1 MSRRWPSRL
10 LRAHE
15 QVCIIIR
22 VNFNHLAWDDLMRL
36 KENRCTTTHLEVF
49 YAGTLG
55 GDLSHRKL
63 EYVACSERTGGAK
76 RPRRQGVEPW
86 KESLSNFL
94 ELFDK
99 EVEVPFYTEDM
110 VSKYLN
116 YFDSLKC

>member
-36 KENRCTTTHLEVF
+36 KENRCMTTHLEGF
-49 YAGTLG
+49 PTKTRGRN
-55 GDLSHRKL
+55 LSHRKL

-76 RPRRQGVEPW
+76 WPRRQGVEPW

-99 EVEVPFYTEDM
+99 EVQ
-110 VSKYLN
+110 L
-116 YFDSLKC
+116 

>member
-1 MSRRWPSRL
+1 
-10 LRAHE
+10 
-15 QVCIIIR
+15 
-22 VNFNHLAWDDLMRL
+22 MRL

-99 EVEVPFYTEDM
+99 EKKEQQKKPIQSQRGSKHEDLGGTGHGHWRPAGFE
-110 VSKYLN
+110 SSTPSHTAPPL
-116 YFDSLKC
+116 L

>member
-1 MSRRWPSRL
+1 
-10 LRAHE
+10 
-15 QVCIIIR
+15 
-22 VNFNHLAWDDLMRL
+22 MRL

-99 EVEVPFYTEDM
+99 EIIKNVVDRKRYRLLRR
-110 VSKYLN
+110 YLERYQN
-116 YFDSLKC
+116 SLTTHSHP

>member
-1 MSRRWPSRL
+1 
-10 LRAHE
+10 
-15 QVCIIIR
+15 
-22 VNFNHLAWDDLMRL
+22 MRL

-99 EVEVPFYTEDM
+99 EQFS
-110 VSKYLN
+110 SKSSQQGQRAA
-116 YFDSLKC
+116 SLSTRHALSSSGESLRGPVGHACD

>member
-1 MSRRWPSRL
+1 
-10 LRAHE
+10 
-15 QVCIIIR
+15 
-22 VNFNHLAWDDLMRL
+22 MRL

-76 RPRRQGVEPW
+76 WPRRQGVEPW

-99 EVEVPFYTEDM
+99 EKPRSPRIGRPPSNSTGGI
-110 VSKYLN
+110 SQAARP
-116 YFDSLKC
+116 

>member
-1 MSRRWPSRL
+1 
-10 LRAHE
+10 
-15 QVCIIIR
+15 
-22 VNFNHLAWDDLMRL
+22 MRL